1 MKELSMTAHTTPT
14 SSENR
19 HPIERVRH
27 ELKRRLLTVSRVAKV
42 TPQMLRVTLRGS
54 DLEGFTSLG
63 HDDHV
68 KILIPRPGEEPAFPE
83 IGPDGKP
90 MIDPANRPT
99 LRDYTPR
106 RFDPVAGEL
115 DLDFALHEAGPATE
129 WALRAQPGD
138 KLGVGGPRGSFVVPA
153 DFDWYLLAGDETALP
168 AIARRLE
175 ELPAGARALVVAE
188 VSGPEEEQAL
198 ASKAELSTLW
208 LHRGA
213 APAGT
218 TDELDRALRDIPLPT
233 GDGYVWIACETV
245 VAKRLRAV
253 MVDERRHPKAWIKAA
268 GYWKRGQADFH
279 ETHSD

>member
-1 MKELSMTAHTTPT
+1 MTAHTTPNP
-14 SSENR
+14 SDNR
-19 HPIERVRH
+19 HLIERVRH
-27 ELKRRLLTVSRVAKV
+27 ELKRRLLTVSRV
-42 TPQMLRVTLRGS
+42 TQLSPRMLRVTLTGA

-83 IGPDGKP
+83 IGADGKP
-90 MIDPANRPT
+90 MIDPANRPA

-106 RFDPVAGEL
+106 RFDPVAAEL
-115 DLDFALHEAGPATE
+115 DLDFALHDAGPATE
-129 WALRAQPGD
+129 WALRAKPGD
-138 KLGVGGPRGSFVVPA
+138 KLGVGGPRGSFVVA
-153 DFDWYLLAGDETALP
+153 TDFDWYLLAGDETALP

-175 ELPAGARALVVAE
+175 ELPAGARALVVVE
-188 VSGPEEEQAL
+188 VAGPEEELTL
-198 ASKAELSTLW
+198 ASKAALSILW

-213 APAGT
+213 CPAGT
-218 TDELDRALRDIPLPT
+218 TDALDGALRDIPLPK

-279 ETHSD
+279 ETHGD